1 MEGFSLP
8 ESFIEK
14 MREQLGEE
22 LDSFIACYEKPH
34 RSGLRVNTLK
44 IEPDAFEK
52 IAPTK
57 IEKIRWIPNGYYYN
71 GTEQPAKHPYY
82 YAGLYYIQEPS
93 AMTPASLLPIKEG
106 ARVLDLCAAPGGK
119 TTELGA
125 RLSGKGVLVTNDISN
140 SRAKALLKNVELF
153 GIKNAIVISEAPN
166 KLAERF
172 EGWFDSI
179 LVDAPCSGEGMFR
192 KSHAIIKNW
201 EQYGTG
207 YYAGLQREILPS
219 AIKMLRPGGYL
230 LYSTCTFSTEE
241 DEGTLKFILDN
252 FPDMEIVPAIS
263 DDDPAYEGFCRGIPK
278 YLDGREEAG
287 YTLRIYPHKVEGEGH
302 FIALLRKKAG
312 NGSYDVD
319 ASNDRNDE
327 IPGNDYENINRIAE
341 EKADRSVNML
351 AEKDTDLSIS
361 RLAEKNA
368 DLFINRYDAKTRKN
382 KKIPE
387 QAWDFFESIGF
398 EIKAEQLEVRDNRI
412 YMMPSGMP
420 DLKGLRILRSGLLM
434 GEVRNDRFEP
444 SQALACALRAEEY
457 DNRIDLDADS
467 PDVIKYLKCE
477 SIDVTQNAEDGSVLV
492 CCGGFPLGW
501 GKLAGKRLKNKY
513 LPGWRMM

>member
-8 ESFIEK
+8 ENFVEK

-22 LDSFIACYEKPH
+22 LDAFLECYEKPH
-34 RSGLRVNTLK
+34 KSGLRVNTLK
-44 IEPDAFEK
+44 TDPESFMK
-52 IAPTK
+52 ISPVE

-71 GTEQPAKHPYY
+71 GEDQPAKHPFY

-93 AMTPASLLPIKEG
+93 AMTPASLLPISEG

-125 RLSGKGVLVTNDISN
+125 RLNGKGVLVTNDISN

-153 GIKNAIVISEAPN
+153 GIKNAIVVSEAPN

-230 LYSTCTFSTEE
+230 LYSTCTFSAEE

-252 FPDMEIVPAIS
+252 FPDMKLVPAIG
-263 DDDPAYEGFCRGIPK
+263 DNDPAYEGFRRGFPE
-278 YLDGREEAG
+278 YLDGREEAKFA
-287 YTLRIYPHKVEGEGH
+287 LRIYPHRVEGEGH
-302 FIALLRKKAG
+302 FIALLKKCGEEPGKVQADDNKNISDRLRAD
-312 NGSYDVD
+312 NGTSQKL
-319 ASNDRNDE
+319 
-327 IPGNDYENINRIAE
+327 PGI
-341 EKADRSVNML
+341 K
-351 AEKDTDLSIS
+351 
-361 RLAEKNA
+361 
-368 DLFINRYDAKTRKN
+368 NRYDEKIRK
-382 KKIPE
+382 KSKIPD
-387 QAWDFFESIGF
+387 QAWDFFERISF
-398 EIKAEQLEVRDNRI
+398 EIRADDLELRDNRI
-412 YMMPSGMP
+412 YLMPPELP
-420 DLKGLRILRSGLLM
+420 DLRGLRILRSGLLM
-434 GEVRNDRFEP
+434 GEARNERFEP
-444 SQALACALRAEEY
+444 SQALACALKAEEF
-457 DNRIDLDADS
+457 DNCINFDADD

-477 SIDVTQNAEDGSVLV
+477 SIDVTQNAGDGFVLV
-492 CCGGFPLGW
+492 CCCGHPLGW
-501 GKLAGKRLKNKY
+501 GKLSGGRLKNKY
-513 LPGWRMM
+513 LPGWRML